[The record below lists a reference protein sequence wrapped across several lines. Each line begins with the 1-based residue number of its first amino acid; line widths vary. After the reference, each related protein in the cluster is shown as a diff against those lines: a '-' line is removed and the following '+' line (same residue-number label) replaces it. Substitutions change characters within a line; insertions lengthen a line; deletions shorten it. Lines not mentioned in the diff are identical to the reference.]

1 MSDSQDEKL
10 ETMLKSRRFRTASSD
25 LAERI
30 ILKAQP
36 IRQRH
41 ALPFMPWLKQ
51 LFAELHLPR
60 PAYVLAGTL
69 ILGFVLGFNSPL
81 HMTTADD
88 IDADQV
94 QSFLYADEDVL

>member
-10 ETMLKSRRFRTASSD
+10 EAMLKSRRFETASSN

-30 ILKAQP
+30 ILKAQDIP
-36 IRQRH
+36 QRH
-41 ALPFMPWLKQ
+41 PFPLMPWLMQ

-69 ILGFVLGFNSPL
+69 ILGFVLGFNAPL
-81 HMTTADD
+81 HVTTADD
-88 IDADQV
+88 IDTDQV

>member
-10 ETMLKSRRFRTASSD
+10 EAMLKSRRFQTASSD

-30 ILKAQP
+30 ILKAQHIP
-36 IRQRH
+36 QRH
-41 ALPFMPWLKQ
+41 TLSLMPWLMQ

-60 PAYVLAGTL
+60 PAYVFAGTL
-69 ILGFVLGFNSPL
+69 ILGFVLGFNAPL
-81 HMTTADD
+81 HVTPADD